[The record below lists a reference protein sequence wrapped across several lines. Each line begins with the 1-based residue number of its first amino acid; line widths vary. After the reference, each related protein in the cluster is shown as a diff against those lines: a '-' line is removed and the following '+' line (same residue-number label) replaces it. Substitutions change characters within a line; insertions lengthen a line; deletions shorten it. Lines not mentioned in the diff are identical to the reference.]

1 MTLALYLYLYFPGA
15 LTRGG
20 LYFAAFCAKS
30 YLKIEDDRLMK
41 VIEVPVEITACLDY
55 FINMKINCNACQLHS
70 FVRFFLFLFQPL

>member
-41 VIEVPVEITACLDY
+41 AMEMPVEITACY
-55 FINMKINCNACQLHS
+55 KT
-70 FVRFFLFLFQPL
+70 FLSI